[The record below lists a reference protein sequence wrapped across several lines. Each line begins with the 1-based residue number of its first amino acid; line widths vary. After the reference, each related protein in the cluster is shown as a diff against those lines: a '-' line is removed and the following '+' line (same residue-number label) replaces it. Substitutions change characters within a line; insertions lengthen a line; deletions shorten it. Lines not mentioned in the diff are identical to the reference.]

1 MGLEALF
8 PELRHMK
15 AVAYLASELSASFC
29 GEPVG
34 TVIDPYDLALS
45 IGWPESDVRE
55 ALGVMEQWGEVR
67 KDGDRWTWID
77 R

>member
-1 MGLEALF
+1 MSLEVLF
-8 PELRHMK
+8 PELKHMK
-15 AVAYLASELSASFC
+15 AVAYLAGELYASFC

-45 IGWPESDVRE
+45 IGWHESDVRE
-55 ALGVMEQWGEVR
+55 ALAIMENDGGVR
-67 KDGDRWTWID
+67 KDGDNWTWID